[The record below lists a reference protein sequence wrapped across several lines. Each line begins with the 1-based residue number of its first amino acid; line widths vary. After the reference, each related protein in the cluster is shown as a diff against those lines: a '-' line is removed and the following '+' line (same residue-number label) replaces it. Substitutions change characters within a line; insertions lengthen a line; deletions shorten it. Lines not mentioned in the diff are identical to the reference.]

1 MLTLNDDNRLQSI
14 FQERFYG
21 RRAFLKCVT
30 KNFNYELS
38 NYWLARSLRGEG
50 HHEGMEFQGCL
61 TVLSVLIV
69 VFLHV
74 ITQSSIKEPEWIA
87 ISLPSAIP
95 FANAYLVNILQFLSY
110 N

>member
-38 NYWLARSLRGEG
+38 NYWLDRPVRGEG
-50 HHEGMEFQGCL
+50 HHEGMEFQGCHGIVC
-61 TVLSVLIV
+61 TDCGLSSRY
-69 VFLHV
+69 HA
-74 ITQSSIKEPEWIA
+74 K
-87 ISLPSAIP
+87 
-95 FANAYLVNILQFLSY
+95 
-110 N
+110 